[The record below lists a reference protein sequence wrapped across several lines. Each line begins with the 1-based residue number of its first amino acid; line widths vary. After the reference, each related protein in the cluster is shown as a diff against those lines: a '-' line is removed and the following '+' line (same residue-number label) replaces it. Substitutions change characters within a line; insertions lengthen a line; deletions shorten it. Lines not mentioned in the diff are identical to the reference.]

1 MIEWKIAAADP
12 RFQITHLDIS
22 RQSTSFLSEDTCPL
36 IFPTA
41 LIQLIH
47 QQGTGPQSGLISSAS
62 PWLQRARLPVQTVWG
77 TLTPLLWKQLSWANQ
92 VAPMFE
98 RETREGGRLCDSDVE
113 EIRAG
118 GLVNL
123 QFEPFHL
130 SPPAAC
136 LNLQRSLIRSTSS
149 SAAVR
154 SLTAIFDISLVRVAE
169 LLHISSGKCTYGW
182 TRFRWC
188 HWEEKE

>member
-22 RQSTSFLSEDTCPL
+22 RQSSSFLSEDTCPL

-98 RETREGGRLCDSDVE
+98 RETREGDDSVTLLLE
-113 EIRAG
+113 KLEQVGSSACSLSLFICLLLLHVWTCN
-118 GLVNL
+118 GLSWVAPVPVL
-123 QFEPFHL
+123 PCAQSLP
-130 SPPAAC
+130 
-136 LNLQRSLIRSTSS
+136 SLIS
-149 SAAVR
+149 
-154 SLTAIFDISLVRVAE
+154 
-169 LLHISSGKCTYGW
+169 
-182 TRFRWC
+182 
-188 HWEEKE
+188 HWLE

>member
-1 MIEWKIAAADP
+1 MKNCRSRSPFPDHPSWHFPSEHIFSVWGHMSSHIPYRPHSAHSSTGDRAPVWSHQLCLSLIAASPIACSDS
-12 RFQITHLDIS
+12 LGYS
-22 RQSTSFLSEDTCPL
+22 NAAPL
-36 IFPTA
+36 ETVI
-41 LIQLIH
+41 L
-47 QQGTGPQSGLISSAS
+47 GKSSGPY
-62 PWLQRARLPVQTVWG
+62 VWEG
-77 TLTPLLWKQLSWANQ
+77 DAG
-92 VAPMFE
+92 
-98 RETREGGRLCDSDVE
+98 GGRLCDSAVG

-118 GLVNL
+118 GLVSL

-136 LNLQRSLIRSTSS
+136 LNLQRSLISSTRS
-149 SAAVR
+149 SASVR
-154 SLTAIFDISLVRVAE
+154 SVTAIFDISLVRVAE